1 MHACITQVVPSWVWS
16 QTYNIHSEQSLN
28 TVQQNLDST
37 SSAKQSEKVFAG
49 QGSGNIT
56 DADRSGQT
64 DMVVQQPSSG
74 ELRLCELSQEP
85 WVCGAQRGTERCS
98 HLGTVYDAQP

>member
-1 MHACITQVVPSWVWS
+1 M
-16 QTYNIHSEQSLN
+16 
-28 TVQQNLDST
+28 DST
-37 SSAKQSEKVFAG
+37 SSAKQCEKVFAG
-49 QGSGNIT
+49 QGSENIT

-85 WVCGAQRGTERCS
+85 RMCELKEARGGAPKLRHGVRCS
-98 HLGTVYDAQP
+98 TLDYSMCMPNVQQMSATGIAPGLVQLQPQ